1 MRSTASV
8 EEQESAILE
17 AAKEEFEHHG
27 LRKSSID
34 DVAKTA
40 GVSRSTLYRRFPNKD
55 ALLWAVGERV
65 ARATLIDIEEATAGH
80 GPKQAMVEAFCAGV
94 RAINSAPLY
103 RRILLEESA
112 LPRDMINTA
121 RRWAIDTISIKVA
134 KVLRR
139 AGSTMPDDELS
150 AVGELLVRIVVSYFE
165 LRSDRIPFDDDVA
178 VREFAEKHLAVLV
191 H

>member
-17 AAKEEFEHHG
+17 AAKTEFEHHG

-34 DVAKTA
+34 DVANAA

-94 RAINSAPLY
+94 RAINRAPLY

-112 LPRDMINTA
+112 LPRDMINSA
-121 RRWAIDTISIKVA
+121 RRWAIDTISIKVT

-150 AVGELLVRIVVSYFE
+150 EVGELLVRIVVSYFE
-165 LRSDRIPFDDDVA
+165 LRSDRIPFDDDAA
-178 VREFAEKHLAVLV
+178 VRRFAEKHLAVLV